1 MNGVGRLNHKR
12 NKEKQKAQ
20 KKVDGCLEYGIQWL
34 MGFFNHKSHKRKKK
48 KMDGCWGRKAK
59 SHKRK
64 KRHKAKWRVLRI
76 RNALAR
82 SATKAPKVK
91 KT

>member
-1 MNGVGRLNHKR
+1 MNHKR

-20 KKVDGCLEYGIQWL
+20 
-34 MGFFNHKSHKRKKK
+34 S
-48 KMDGCWGRKAK
+48 KMVGAGK
-59 SHKRK
+59 
-64 KRHKAKWRVLRI
+64 